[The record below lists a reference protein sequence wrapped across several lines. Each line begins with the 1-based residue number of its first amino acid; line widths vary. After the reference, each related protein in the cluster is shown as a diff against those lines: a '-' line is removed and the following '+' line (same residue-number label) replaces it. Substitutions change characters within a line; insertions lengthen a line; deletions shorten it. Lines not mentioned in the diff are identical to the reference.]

1 MYNNQKLIFN
11 SLRAAFE
18 CSSKNKLFNIF
29 LNKNLYMVQMQQ
41 TQFYLAAP
49 LQFTEYIKIER
60 KTTKTNKLIVK
71 F

>member
-1 MYNNQKLIFN
+1 
-11 SLRAAFE
+11 
-18 CSSKNKLFNIF
+18 
-29 LNKNLYMVQMQQ
+29 MVQMQQ